1 VSGPAGGGGRP
12 RLAAVPPLPAE
23 PVPPGPREARDGKR
37 RWVWVLAAALA
48 LTLGALAV
56 EARRAGQLSERL
68 VATEARLVDTQ
79 IRLDS
84 AEARLA
90 AYDGY
95 LAAVRSRASSLRL
108 ELEGLAGLLAADPA
122 EGAPPK

>member
-1 VSGPAGGGGRP
+1 
-12 RLAAVPPLPAE
+12 
-23 PVPPGPREARDGKR
+23 
-37 RWVWVLAAALA
+37 VWVLAAALA
-48 LTLGALAV
+48 LALGALAV

-79 IRLDS
+79 IRLDN

-108 ELEGLAGLLAADPA
+108 ELEGLAGLLATDPA